1 MTLCRASAALIA
13 LFVFQAPSLAQTED
27 RYVLEKTD
35 GGFVRMDRR
44 TGEMSICEERSGQLV
59 CKLAADERLA
69 IDDEIDRLQETVST
83 LEERV
88 AALEGAAP
96 AVKLPQLPTEQ
107 EFEQTL
113 GFMER
118 FFRRFVD
125 VMKDL
130 DSDAPANPRHAPDR
144 T

>member
-1 MTLCRASAALIA
+1 MTTARFSAAVLI
-13 LFVFQAPSLAQTED
+13 LLVAQSPVRAQDDD

-35 GGFVRMDRR
+35 AGFVRMDRR
-44 TGEMSICEERSGQLV
+44 TGKMSICEERTGQLV
-59 CKLAADERLA
+59 CKVAADERAA
-69 IDDEIDRLQETVST
+69 IDDEIERLHETVSK

-88 AALEGAAP
+88 AALESASP

-118 FFRRFVD
+118 FVRRFVD
-125 VMKDL
+125 VMKNL
-130 DSDAPANPRHAPDR
+130 DQDRPAPPHAEPDR